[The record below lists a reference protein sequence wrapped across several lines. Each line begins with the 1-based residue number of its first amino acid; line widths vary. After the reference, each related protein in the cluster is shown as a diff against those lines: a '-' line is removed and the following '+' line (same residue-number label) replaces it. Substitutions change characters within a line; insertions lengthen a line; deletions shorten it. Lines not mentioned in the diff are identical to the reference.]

1 MKDENHFQKT
11 MRNTLDEV
19 SVENCTL
26 TRELESMAALP
37 RCLKLEFAS
46 KEKRK
51 KVNMLPPESCHFQR

>member
-1 MKDENHFQKT
+1 

-26 TRELESMAALP
+26 SRELESMAALP

-46 KEKRK
+46 KEKGK
-51 KVNMLPPESCHFQR
+51 KVNMPPPESCHFQG